1 MRLTDAART
10 HVHPIA
16 TPDPSHR
23 CTDWCVSP
31 PLLLG
36 QGGDEFAAEVG
47 NVGDHAAPDQ
57 VKSSHRSH
65 KWSPEV
71 VSHALKCHL
80 SPGWCG
86 CWCSPR
92 GDEEAEGNVSRAH
105 DILCKS
111 FTLTASASCPWRM
124 LRCPD

>member
-31 PLLLG
+31 PLPLG

-57 VKSSHRSH
+57 VRSDRE
-65 KWSPEV
+65 KLEQVFAGLLGWDINRSPLSIGVLMGV
-71 VSHALKCHL
+71 VRDQ
-80 SPGWCG
+80 
-86 CWCSPR
+86 R
-92 GDEEAEGNVSRAH
+92 GDGRWVAY
-105 DILCKS
+105 
-111 FTLTASASCPWRM
+111 TAFS
-124 LRCPD
+124 